1 MDSGS
6 SAANLPDFSAIAES
20 ARGLIGDLVEQL
32 DKCNNLPA
40 VQDGAQW
47 LQLKNRVDG
56 LENSL
61 TEVKGV
67 VAVTQG
73 DVTTLRG
80 DITTLRGDVTTLQG
94 GFTILQNDVTSLR
107 GEVTT
112 LRDDVTTI
120 RGNMTVLTGDIRLL
134 GEGLGE
140 QMRSLATR
148 MDDVTNRLT
157 ESTQD
162 QAEARIRLEAL
173 NKNTIARFNNRLSTG
188 DALEPLYSVL
198 TGREIEDVHSRTEL
212 TTLLPRRMATILN
225 ELGEPR
231 QARVDE
237 RQHELRKMY
246 GAECLSLT
254 VILGEQ

>member
-6 SAANLPDFSAIAES
+6 SAASLPDFSAIAES

-32 DKCNNLPA
+32 DEGNNLPA

-47 LQLKNRVDG
+47 LQLKTRVDG

-61 TEVKGV
+61 TEVKGAV
-67 VAVTQG
+67 TVTQG

-80 DITTLRGDVTTLQG
+80 DVTTLRGDVTTLQGGFTILQNDVSTLQG

-120 RGNMTVLTGDIRLL
+120 RGNMTVLTGDVRLL

-148 MDDVTNRLT
+148 MDSVINRLT

-162 QAEARIRLEAL
+162 QAEARIRLEASL
-173 NKNTIARFNNRLSTG
+173 VA
-188 DALEPLYSVL
+188 AA
-198 TGREIEDVHSRTEL
+198 
-212 TTLLPRRMATILN
+212 RRMATILN

-246 GAECLSLT
+246 GAECLSLR

>member
-1 MDSGS
+1 MDSNTTPTQAGS
-6 SAANLPDFSAIAES
+6 SAADLPDFSAVAEF
-20 ARGLIGDLVEQL
+20 ARDFGGSLGDQL
-32 DKCNNLPA
+32 NKFNNLPA
-40 VQDGAQW
+40 VQNGAQW
-47 LQLKNRVDG
+47 EQLRTRVDG

-61 TEVKGV
+61 TDVQGAV
-67 VAVTQG
+67 TVTQG
-73 DVTTLRG
+73 DFTTLRNEVTTLRG
-80 DITTLRGDVTTLQG
+80 EFTT
-94 GFTILQNDVTSLR
+94 FQNVVTSL
-107 GEVTT
+107 G
-112 LRDDVTTI
+112 DDMTSI
-120 RGNMTVLTGDIRLL
+120 RGNMTVLTEDVRLL
-134 GEGLGE
+134 GADLSE

-148 MDDVTNRLT
+148 MDDVINRLT

-173 NKNTIARFNNRLSTG
+173 NKNTIARLNNRLSTG

-212 TTLLPRRMATILN
+212 ATLLPRRIATILN

-246 GAECLSLT
+246 GAECLSLRVT
-254 VILGEQ
+254 L